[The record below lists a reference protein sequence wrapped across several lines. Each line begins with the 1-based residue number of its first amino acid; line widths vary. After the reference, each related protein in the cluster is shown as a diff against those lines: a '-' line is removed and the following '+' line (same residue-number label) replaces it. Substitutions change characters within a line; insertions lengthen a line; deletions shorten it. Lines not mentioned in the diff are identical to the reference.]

1 MDEKSKT
8 FKRLGFTERFPM
20 RSEGETKISKMYLRE
35 KKSFPAWSEVVSLLI
50 ETEQQDINYKKINCQ
65 IN

>member
-20 RSEGETKISKMYLRE
+20 RSEGETKISTMYFE
-35 KKSFPAWSEVVSLLI
+35 KRRVYRHGLKLCRFLSKQNNKTLI
-50 ETEQQDINYKKINCQ
+50 IKRLIAR
-65 IN
+65 